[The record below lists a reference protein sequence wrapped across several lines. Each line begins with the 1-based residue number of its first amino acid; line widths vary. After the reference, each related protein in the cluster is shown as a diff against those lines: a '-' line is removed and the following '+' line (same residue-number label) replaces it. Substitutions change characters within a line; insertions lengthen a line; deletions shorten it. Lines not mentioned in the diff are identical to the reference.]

1 MKTQNNIFIFVA
13 VSLLLHVALFIQ
25 ITPQDIILPANSG
38 NIISITISEN
48 KIVTT
53 KPSILPTTKEQVT
66 EKPLKNKD
74 ETGNKL
80 ALIAK
85 KNIIQKKSQA
95 TSIPASTQVPQQT
108 SKAASQTK
116 IISLLRDKLK
126 QHFYYPKIAQR
137 QNWQGKVLLI
147 FDINTHGLIKN
158 ITVKQSSG
166 YSILD
171 NAAMNSLTKVA
182 TIPQDWIKSEYYSSL
197 KLTVKYRLEES

>member
-13 VSLLLHVALFIQ
+13 VSILLHVVLFMQ
-25 ITPQDIILPANSG
+25 IAPKDIILPANAG

-48 KIVTT
+48 KVAST
-53 KPSILPTTKEQVT
+53 KPTISLVTKKQVT
-66 EKPLKNKD
+66 D
-74 ETGNKL
+74 SKL
-80 ALIAK
+80 VLIAK
-85 KNIIQKKSQA
+85 KNRVQKKNQA
-95 TSIPASTQVPQQT
+95 TSTPTSTQAPQQI
-108 SKAASQTK
+108 SSAASQTK

-137 QNWQGKVLLI
+137 QNWQGKVLLV

-171 NAAMNSLTKVA
+171 DAALNSLTKVA
-182 TIPQDWIKSEYYSSL
+182 AIPPSWIKSGYYSSL